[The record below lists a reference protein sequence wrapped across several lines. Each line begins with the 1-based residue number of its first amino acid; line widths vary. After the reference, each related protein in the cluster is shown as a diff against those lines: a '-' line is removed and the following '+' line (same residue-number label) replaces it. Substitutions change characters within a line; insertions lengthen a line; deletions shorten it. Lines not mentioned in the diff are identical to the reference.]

1 MHTEGSVHPGNN
13 DPVRGPRLPRLVRG
27 HPGDLENCLEV
38 GTQPRAHRLLI
49 PRQTAIKKLLKHRA
63 QPRGPGPALLHPA
76 LQPDMPQ
83 FPLFFLLLQG
93 SSWVH
98 SACEETPRAKST
110 GCVIRQTGA
119 SRSSSTPNRVWGQP
133 GSPSVPGLLRGY
145 TGPSEGRE
153 EVTGQRAGCREKPRI
168 QGPPEHSNGG
178 GLSSRGK
185 AVPQHTKPLAPARSF
200 TELDALPHPD
210 GHVCFPR
217 LLGQGDSTVCHT
229 SERRKLRPGSEALAR
244 SHAAVSP
251 ARTPRPGS
259 FHGPSRSPS
268 YRCLAVLGTA
278 DHALQFRGVEGTGR
292 A

>member
-13 DPVRGPRLPRLVRG
+13 DPARGPRLPRAGQGASWGSGELSGSGDTSPGSQTPHPKADG
-27 HPGDLENCLEV
+27 HQESS
-38 GTQPRAHRLLI
+38 
-49 PRQTAIKKLLKHRA
+49 KA
-63 QPRGPGPALLHPA
+63 QSSAQGPWSRLLHPA
-76 LQPDMPQ
+76 LRPDMPQ

-93 SSWVH
+93 SSWVR

-145 TGPSEGRE
+145 TGPSEGHE

-168 QGPPEHSNGG
+168 QGPTGHSNGG

-185 AVPQHTKPLAPARSF
+185 AVPQHTKPLAPAQSF

-210 GHVCFPR
+210 GHVCSPR

-229 SERRKLRPGSEALAR
+229 SERRQLRPGSEELAR

-268 YRCLAVLGTA
+268 YLCLAVLGTA